1 MPSSAWI
8 AWRHA
13 SHDVTCLCHPSL
25 LIQVRQIRARQRL
38 RALPSRPPRAP
49 ARPARASRV
58 LRFRALEA
66 SLGALT

>member
-25 LIQVRQIRARQRL
+25 LIQVRQIRARQRP
-38 RALPSRPPRAP
+38 RALPSRLREHLLSLLVRAVCFVS
-49 ARPARASRV
+49 ARSRPAW
-58 LRFRALEA
+58 AL
-66 SLGALT
+66 